1 MIILLG
7 EDIDSQ
13 PYVCSMVFVMC
24 HCLHCVVGRRF

>member
-7 EDIDSQ
+7 EDID
-13 PYVCSMVFVMC
+13 VCSMVFVMC